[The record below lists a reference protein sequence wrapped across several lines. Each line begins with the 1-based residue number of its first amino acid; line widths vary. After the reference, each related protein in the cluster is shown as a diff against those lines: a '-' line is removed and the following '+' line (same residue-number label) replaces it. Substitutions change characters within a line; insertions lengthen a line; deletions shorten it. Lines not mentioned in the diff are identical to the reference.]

1 MIIPLISIINSIAQF
16 VRVIIIILKDYF
28 LKIAIL
34 FIDDIKVKRPYINY
48 NNKLTFLGIRYYI
61 YEYIQN
67 LDITLNRIKRA

>member
-34 FIDDIKVKRPYINY
+34 FVNDIKVKGLYINY
-48 NNKLTFLGIRYYI
+48 DNKLTFLRIRRYI
-61 YEYIQN
+61 YEYI
-67 LDITLNRIKRA
+67 